1 MNTDRLEDFINAN
14 RGEFDNLEPSEKVW
28 KNIEKNTR
36 KVKKLSPV
44 VYLLRIAAVILVAI
58 GLSVVLIKTGTFKSG
73 QLAKQADPEM
83 VELIEAEA
91 YYASQVNE
99 KMEEI
104 RKCYD
109 IHPELKEEIEGDLS
123 ELQQMYNSLKND
135 LNENVA
141 KKTVIEAMIENN
153 RYRLKMV
160 DEVLE
165 QINC

>member
-1 MNTDRLEDFINAN
+1 MNTNRLEDFINAN
-14 RGEFDNLEPSEKVW
+14 REEFDNLEPSGKVW
-28 KNIEKNTR
+28 NDIEKNTR
-36 KVKKLSPV
+36 TPR
-44 VYLLRIAAVILVAI
+44 RIAPIVYFLRVAAVVLVVI
-58 GLSVVLIKTGTFKSG
+58 GFSVVLLKTGTFKNSRMAE
-73 QLAKQADPEM
+73 QTDPEM

-123 ELQQMYNSLKND
+123 ELQEMYNSLKSD

-141 KKTVIEAMIENN
+141 KRTVIEAMIENN
-153 RYRLKMV
+153 RYRLKVV